1 MQDSVA
7 TVGQRTDLPP
17 RQLQV
22 LDFIEEFI
30 DISGY
35 PPTISEIGE
44 ALDMAST
51 FGVRKHIEALEKKGF
66 IRRAEPGLSRSIVV
80 VRPSY
85 EKRGVRRAG
94 SVPVVGRVTAGEP
107 ILAVENVEGWLAFKP
122 LRDADRTFA
131 LKVKGESMK
140 DVGILDGDYVICR
153 QQETAENG
161 DIIVALLDDSATVKT
176 FRKKKGTFELE
187 PANESFK
194 PIPILEDTVFQVLG
208 KVTSVFRAIDENR
221 PGLLQMRYS

>member
-7 TVGQRTDLPP
+7 IVGQRTDLPP

-122 LRDADRTFA
+122 LRDVDRTFA

-140 DVGILDGDYVICR
+140 DAGILDGDYVICR

-176 FRKKKGTFELE
+176 FRKKKGSYELE